1 MTCVIDTGV
10 SPLGCILWLLF
21 TIVSFGLAIVVWLW
35 YWFVER
41 DGFLPQVVVTAFP
54 ESSGMSKVTV
64 ISQKREKPQEM
75 PEFTEPVTQW
85 IQRELVEKRR
95 AATEVPEVAP
105 TTSGDIPD
113 QIKRLAELRD
123 SGAITDEEFER
134 KKAELLDRM

>member
-1 MTCVIDTGV
+1 MIKGYFESDEWPYREKSNILGPDIMSRTRMTCVIDTGV

-113 QIKRLAELRD
+113 
-123 SGAITDEEFER
+123 
-134 KKAELLDRM
+134 